1 MIPHSATNRVLA
13 GLDNNYFAPG
23 SRAFVKAEGRIFTI
37 NGQPFYPVGTNTW
50 DAAWLPAHTED
61 GVFELFKEHGKRG
74 ATLIRVF
81 AHGNGMEKT
90 NRPNLIQPT
99 LGSYN
104 EEALRRLDLV
114 LATAAKNGIRLILVF
129 TNYEPDS
136 GGMRWLVEQRRGK
149 GADLELFYTDRQVK
163 QDFKDYINMLVS
175 RRNTVT
181 GVTYRDDPTIFA
193 WELANEPHTTDGY
206 EKSRN
211 IKPGT
216 LVRDW

>member
-1 MIPHSATNRVLA
+1 M
-13 GLDNNYFAPG
+13 
-23 SRAFVKAEGRIFTI
+23 
-37 NGQPFYPVGTNTW
+37 
-50 DAAWLPAHTED
+50 
-61 GVFELFKEHGKRG
+61 
-74 ATLIRVF
+74 
-81 AHGNGMEKT
+81 
-90 NRPNLIQPT
+90 
-99 LGSYN
+99 
-104 EEALRRLDLV
+104 
-114 LATAAKNGIRLILVF
+114 
-129 TNYEPDS
+129 
-136 GGMRWLVEQRRGK
+136 EQRRGK

-216 LVRDW
+216 LVRDWVREIAAYVKSIDGNHMVSTGEEGYRSFGPRIKHDWLNNGLKGVDFAENIKDPNIDFATVHLYPGTMGEWVRGVLAARISPQVAEGRQVGFFCAEERTLFDAMPPTPLQTTGTSPPAIWTGSTTSSKTARIWRQA